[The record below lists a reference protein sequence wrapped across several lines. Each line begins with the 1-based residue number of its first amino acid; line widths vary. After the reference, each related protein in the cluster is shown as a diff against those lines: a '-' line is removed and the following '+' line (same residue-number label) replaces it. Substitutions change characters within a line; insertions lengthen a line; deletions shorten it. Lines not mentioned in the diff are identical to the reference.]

1 MQGEETMGTLYE
13 EDFIEFVVDTVGCS
27 EEEARG
33 YWLKESEYF
42 VKKGMQSG
50 YDTDIEWT
58 RDELIEYEEIMK
70 SSEAPIIE
78 VEKMLM
84 YIEKETGINMDVLEG
99 IEEAEMKYLE
109 MQGLVG

>member
-1 MQGEETMGTLYE
+1 MGTVYE
-13 EDFIEFVVDTVGCS
+13 EEFIEYIVNVVGCT
-27 EEEARG
+27 EEEARE

-50 YDTDIEWT
+50 CDTDIGWT
-58 RDELIEYEEIMK
+58 LDELIEYEEIMK
-70 SSEAPIIE
+70 SREAPIIE

-84 YIEKETGINMDVLEG
+84 YIEKETGISMDVLER

-109 MQGLVG
+109 ALGLVG